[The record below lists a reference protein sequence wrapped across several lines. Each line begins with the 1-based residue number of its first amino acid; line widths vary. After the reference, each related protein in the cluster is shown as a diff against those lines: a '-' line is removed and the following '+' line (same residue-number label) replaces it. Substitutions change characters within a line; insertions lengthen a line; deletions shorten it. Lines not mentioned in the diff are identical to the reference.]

1 MLVIAPS
8 IAEAE
13 EIAGIVTDPSFAKG
27 RYSDAVLTVHSDA
40 PDEALAAL
48 DKLEDSDS
56 PYRIVVSVGM
66 LKEGWDV
73 KNVYV
78 IASLRA
84 SVSELLT
91 EQTLGRGLRLPFG
104 RYTGIEILDTLE
116 VLGHERYEAL
126 LKKADVLNEK
136 FIDWRTRAVLKRNAQ
151 GDLVPMIERQEV
163 QAVVASV
170 EGITSANAS
179 PGESAGVGGAVIE
192 SVEDHTVRAE
202 EQVAALQVQLAP
214 KPELSPLRIPQL
226 KMTVVRNEFSLADIT
241 DRSPFKKLGESMAA
255 DPLGT
260 LRRIT
265 LGAKIIQGPDGL
277 RRTELVRTAAV
288 DRVESPAILFALE
301 DLREQLIEQV
311 LSAPAV
317 PARANQRRPAG
328 EIVEAFIRGLGSSA
342 DKLLSG
348 YMDRAAAGL
357 IQVLLEEQRKYS
369 NKPSYERVVEL
380 AEVTKTRIGRPE
392 TSADRY
398 GPFRKGMGYEGYKN
412 SLYTQDWFDSSTE
425 RDVANVLEDEPSIKM
440 WVRLQI
446 GDLPILWTEGGREY
460 NPDFIA
466 IDNDGTHWLIEVKMD
481 KEMQTPDVKG
491 KRDAA
496 RRWANYVSADE
507 KVGGTR
513 WRYLLVSESDVKTA
527 KGSWVAMAALGE

>member
-1 MLVIAPS
+1 
-8 IAEAE
+8 
-13 EIAGIVTDPSFAKG
+13 
-27 RYSDAVLTVHSDA
+27 
-40 PDEALAAL
+40 
-48 DKLEDSDS
+48 
-56 PYRIVVSVGM
+56 
-66 LKEGWDV
+66 
-73 KNVYV
+73 
-78 IASLRA
+78 
-84 SVSELLT
+84 
-91 EQTLGRGLRLPFG
+91 
-104 RYTGIEILDTLE
+104 
-116 VLGHERYEAL
+116 
-126 LKKADVLNEK
+126 
-136 FIDWRTRAVLKRNAQ
+136 
-151 GDLVPMIERQEV
+151 
-163 QAVVASV
+163 
-170 EGITSANAS
+170 
-179 PGESAGVGGAVIE
+179 VIE